1 MWIHF
6 YDIRTISPKT
16 YVPGIRKHYAIKNSQ
31 NDLQLPPGSK
41 NMHFFQT
48 NGVKKIVIIK
58 MI

>member
-1 MWIHF
+1 M
-6 YDIRTISPKT
+6 ISGPFHQ
-16 YVPGIRKHYAIKNSQ
+16 KHMSLELEKNYAIKNSQ

>member
-1 MWIHF
+1 M
-6 YDIRTISPKT
+6 YKT
-16 YVPGIRKHYAIKNSQ
+16 KMQEYVQNSL

-48 NGVKKIVIIK
+48 NRVKKIVIIK